1 VIDLKNH
8 YGFTRTPFGKDL
20 APSMLCR
27 YPAHAEAV
35 ARITWCAREKALGVI
50 TGEVGAGKTAAAR
63 AAIAALDQTRHTLI
77 YLPDPTTGIRGI
89 HHHVVTALGGR
100 PAHGSA
106 ALAAQA
112 AALIAAEHSERGRLP
127 LLVVDEAH
135 LLTHAQ
141 LEAVRILTNSEM
153 DAASPLSCLLI
164 GQPTLRRMLRL
175 GVLAALDQRIGL
187 RYAMPPVTGEQ
198 TAAYITH
205 HLQLAGRADTLF
217 SDDAVAV
224 VHDAGRGLPRAVNN
238 IATQAL
244 VAAMAARKNIID
256 EQSARTA
263 VNEITS
269 D

>member
-1 VIDLKNH
+1 MIDLKNH

-35 ARITWCAREKALGVI
+35 ARITWCARERALGVI
-50 TGEVGAGKTAAAR
+50 TGAVGAGKTVAAR
-63 AAIAALDQTRHTLI
+63 AAIAALDQTRHTLL
-77 YLPDPTTGIRGI
+77 YLPDPTTGTRGI

-106 ALAAQA
+106 ELAAQA
-112 AALIAAEHSERGRLP
+112 AAHIAAEHNERGRLP

-141 LEAVRILTNSEM
+141 LEAIRILTNSQM
-153 DAASPLSCLLI
+153 DAASPLACLLI

-187 RYAMPPVTGEQ
+187 RYAMPAMTSEQ
-198 TAAYITH
+198 TASYITH
-205 HLQLAGRADTLF
+205 HLQLAGRSDTIF
-217 SDDAVAV
+217 SDDAMTL
-224 VHDAGRGLPRAVNN
+224 VHDAARGLPRAVNN
-238 IATQAL
+238 VATQAL
-244 VAAMAARKNIID
+244 VAAMAARKNIVD

-263 VNEITS
+263 VNEITA